1 MTISGQL
8 FIPAQYATYQAF
20 ENDDT
25 VSDNQLSFVEDR
37 RELYLG
43 KALYPGAIE
52 ILGSSDSFPE
62 QVAARIG
69 VLYCK
74 PSTMEIRRYTN
85 TSYDV
90 LVRPLDTTVNSGS
103 SNPVTG
109 GAVYSHVQ
117 DITSDLQTAVFNKMD
132 KVSGTAGTLP
142 QLDGTG
148 GLTGTSINAVDVVVD
163 SDIQKLIKSIT
174 ENNGTWT
181 ITYVDNTQSTFQTA
195 VTDYLN
201 QVDFDPETGVLTFHF
216 TTSEGEPNTVTVDL
230 SALVDVYTGLS
241 GYYIPDARVT
251 VTSATIGNEIFASGT
266 YMQNT
271 HGIYRALQDNVVA
284 SNYSNTGMWAQQ
296 SVASTTDAVWT
307 GTNQLYLNGGVY
319 YKVPVNDTGNA
330 SAILSDGALYQ
341 RPIDVNISGYT
352 VEAMPV
358 LDKNGHLTLSRA
370 GLAVRTGSTIA
381 SDTTIPQG
389 KAVINYVS
397 SAAIKKGTWT
407 QAGLAVKTN
416 ASGGL
421 DATSYQYGSGALA
434 ATPSS
439 NTLATE
445 AAVQSAIDGTA
456 QNLSTQITAINNNKV
471 DKVDGTANKLLLSNG
486 SGGFVVT
493 EKSIGGATIST
504 SPSVNTLATEAAVVA
519 KVNEITSGA
528 ITVWK

>member
-52 ILGSSDSFPE
+52 ILGASDSFPA
-62 QVAARIG
+62 QASARIG

-103 SNPVTG
+103 TNPVTG

-251 VTSATIGNEIFASGT
+251 VTSAAIGNEIFASGT
-266 YMQNT
+266 YMQNAQ
-271 HGIYRALQDNVVA
+271 GIYRALQDNVVA
-284 SNYSNTGMWAQQ
+284 SNYTNTGMWAKQT
-296 SVASTTDAVWT
+296 VASTTNATWQP
-307 GTNQLYLNGGVY
+307 GNQLFINGGVY
-319 YKVPVNDTGNA
+319 YKVPDVPGGATLA
-330 SAILSDGALYQ
+330 DGALYQ

-352 VEAMPV
+352 VEAIPV
-358 LDKNGHLTLSRA
+358 LATGGHLVASSNGLSVSA
-370 GLAVRTGSTIA
+370 ASTVSSNNELVTGAAVT
-381 SDTTIPQG
+381 
-389 KAVINYVS
+389 KYVS
-397 SAAIKKGTWT
+397 SAAIKKGSWT

-421 DATSYQYGSGALA
+421 DATSYKYGSG
-434 ATPSS
+434 TIGTSPSS

-445 AAVQSAIDGTA
+445 AAVKTAIDSTA
-456 QNLSTQITAINNNKV
+456 QNLSTQITALNNNKV

-493 EKSIGGATIST
+493 EKSLGGATIST
-504 SPSVNTLATEAAVVA
+504 SPSANTLATEAAVVA

>member
-1 MTISGQL
+1 MAISGQL
-8 FIPAQYATYQAF
+8 FVPAQYATYQAF

-25 VSDNQLSFVEDR
+25 VSDNQLSFIEDR

-85 TSYDV
+85 TGYDV

-103 SNPVTG
+103 TNPVTG

-181 ITYVDNTQSTFQTA
+181 VTYFDGTQSTFQTA
-195 VTDYLN
+195 VTDYL
-201 QVDFDPETGVLTFHF
+201 QRVDFNPETGVLTFHF
-216 TTSEGEPNTVTVDL
+216 NTSDGEENTVTVDL
-230 SALVDVYTGLS
+230 SALVDIYTGLS
-241 GYYIPDARVT
+241 GYYIPDAKVY
-251 VTSATIGNEIFASGT
+251 VKENPASMESFSSGE
-266 YMQNT
+266 YIKINSSV
-271 HGIYRALQDNVVA
+271 YKALQDNVYA
-284 SNYSNTGMWAQQ
+284 SSYANTGMWAAQN
-296 SVASTTDAVWT
+296 VASTTDAPWQ
-307 GTNQLYLNGGVY
+307 GGNQLFLNGGVY
-319 YKVPVNDTGNA
+319 YKVPDIPEGPTLA
-330 SAILSDGALYQ
+330 DGALYQ

-389 KAVINYVS
+389 KAVVNYVS

-421 DATSYQYGSGALA
+421 DATGYQYGSGALA

-445 AAVQSAIDGTA
+445 AAVQSAVNSAA

-471 DKVDGTANKLLLSNG
+471 DKVDGTANKLLFSNG

>member
-8 FIPAQYATYQAF
+8 FVPAYYATFQAF

-25 VSDNQLSFVEDR
+25 VSDNQLSFIDDR

-43 KALYPGAIE
+43 RALYSGGIE
-52 ILGSSDSFPE
+52 ILGDSDNFPE

-85 TSYDV
+85 TGYDV

-103 SNPVTG
+103 TNPVTG

-117 DITSDLQTAVFNKMD
+117 DITSDLQNAVFNKMD

-201 QVDFDPETGVLTFHF
+201 QIDFDPETGVLTFHF
-216 TTSEGEPNTVTVDL
+216 TTSEGEPNTVIVDL

-266 YMQNT
+266 YMKNAQ
-271 HGIYRALQDNVVA
+271 GVYRALQDNVVA
-284 SNYSNTGMWAQQ
+284 SNYSNTGMWAKQ
-296 SVASTTDAVWT
+296 SVASTTNASWQP
-307 GTNQLYLNGGVY
+307 GNQLFLNGGVY
-319 YKVPVNDTGNA
+319 YKVPDVPGGATLA
-330 SAILSDGALYQ
+330 DGALYQ

-352 VEAMPV
+352 VEAIPV
-358 LDKNGHLTLSRA
+358 LATGGHLVASSNGLSVSA
-370 GLAVRTGSTIA
+370 ASTVSSNNELVTGAAVT
-381 SDTTIPQG
+381 
-389 KAVINYVS
+389 KYVS
-397 SAAIKKGTWT
+397 SAAIKKGSWT
-407 QAGLAVKTN
+407 QVGLAVKTN
-416 ASGGL
+416 ASGGI
-421 DATSYQYGSGALA
+421 DATSYQYGSG
-434 ATPSS
+434 TMGTSPSS

-445 AAVQSAIDGTA
+445 AAVKTAIDSTA
-456 QNLSTQITAINNNKV
+456 QDLSAQITALNGSKVNKV
-471 DKVDGTANKLLLSNG
+471 TGAADKLLLSDG
-486 SGGFVVT
+486 AGGFVIT
-493 EKSIGGATIST
+493 DKTIGGATLST
-504 SPSVNTLATEAAVVA
+504 SPTANVVATEAAVVA

>member
-8 FIPAQYATYQAF
+8 FVPAQYATYQAF

-25 VSDNQLSFVEDR
+25 VSDNQLSFIEDR

-52 ILGSSDSFPE
+52 ILGASDSFPA
-62 QVAARIG
+62 QASARIG

-90 LVRPLDTTVNSGS
+90 LVRPVDTEVNSGS

-109 GAVYSHVQ
+109 GAVYDALSG
-117 DITSDLQTAVFNKMD
+117 KMD
-132 KVSGTAGTLP
+132 MVSGGSGKLS
-142 QLDGTG
+142 QLDGSG
-148 GLTGTSINAVDVVVD
+148 GLIATSIDAAEVVID
-163 SDIQKLIKSIT
+163 EDIQKLVKSVA

-181 ITYVDNTQSTFQTA
+181 VTYFDGTQSTFQTA
-195 VTDYLN
+195 VTDYLQLVEFN
-201 QVDFDPETGVLTFHF
+201 HETGILTFHF
-216 TTSEGEPNTVTVDL
+216 KTSDGDENIVTVDL
-230 SALVDVYTGLS
+230 SSLVDVYTGLA

-251 VTSATIGNEIFASGT
+251 VTSASTGHEMFASGA
-266 YMQNT
+266 YMQNAQ
-271 HGIYRALQDNVVA
+271 GIYRALQNNAVA
-284 SNYSNTGMWAQQ
+284 SNYANTGIWAKQT
-296 SVASTTDAVWT
+296 VASTTNATWQA
-307 GTNQLYLNGGVY
+307 GNQLFINGGVY
-319 YKVPVNDTGNA
+319 YKVPDTPGGPTLA
-330 SAILSDGALYQ
+330 DGALYQ
-341 RPIDVNISGYT
+341 RPVDVNISGYT
-352 VEAMPV
+352 IEVMPV
-358 LDKNGHLTLSRA
+358 LDQNGHLTLSRA

-389 KAVINYVS
+389 KAVVNYVS
-397 SAAIKKGTWT
+397 SAAIPKGNWT
-407 QAGLAVKTN
+407 QAGFAVKTN
-416 ASGGL
+416 ASGGI
-421 DATSYQYGSGALA
+421 DSTTYQYGSATLA
-434 ATPSS
+434 ASPSS

-445 AAVQSAIDGTA
+445 AAVKTAIDSTA
-456 QNLSTQITAINNNKV
+456 QNLSTQITALNNNKV

-493 EKSIGGATIST
+493 DKAVGGATIST

>member
-8 FIPAQYATYQAF
+8 FVPAYYATFQAF

-25 VSDNQLSFVEDR
+25 VSDNQLSFIDDR

-43 KALYPGAIE
+43 RALYSGGIE
-52 ILGSSDSFPE
+52 ILEDSDSFPA
-62 QVAARIG
+62 QSSARIG

-103 SNPVTG
+103 TNPVTG

-117 DITSDLQTAVFNKMD
+117 SATSDLQTAVFNKMD
-132 KVSGTAGTLP
+132 KVSGTAGTIP

-148 GLTGTSINAVDVVVD
+148 GLADTNINATEIVVD
-163 SDIQKLIKSIT
+163 GDIQKLIKSVA

-181 ITYVDNTQSTFQTA
+181 VTYFDGTQSTFQTA

-201 QVDFDPETGVLTFHF
+201 QVDFDPESGVLTFHF

-251 VTSATIGNEIFASGT
+251 VTSAAIGNEIFASGT
-266 YMQNT
+266 YMKNAQ
-271 HGIYRALQDNVVA
+271 GIYRALQDSVVA
-284 SNYSNTGMWAQQ
+284 SNYANTGMWAKQT
-296 SVASTTDAVWT
+296 VASTTNAPWQA
-307 GTNQLYLNGGVY
+307 GNQLYLNGGVY
-319 YKVPVNDTGNA
+319 YKVPDTPGGPTLA
-330 SAILSDGALYQ
+330 DGALYQ

-352 VEAMPV
+352 VEAVPV
-358 LDKNGHLTLSRA
+358 LDQNGHLVISSA
-370 GLAVRTGSTIA
+370 GLAVKTGSTIT

-389 KAVINYVS
+389 KAVVNYVS

-421 DATSYQYGSGALA
+421 DATSYKYGSATLA
-434 ATPSS
+434 ASPSS

-445 AAVQSAIDGTA
+445 AAVKTAIDSTA
-456 QNLSTQITAINNNKV
+456 QNLSTQITALNGNKV
-471 DKVDGTANKLLLSNG
+471 DKVTGAADKLLLSDG
-486 SGGFVVT
+486 AGGFVIT
-493 EKSIGGATIST
+493 DKTIGGATLST
-504 SPSVNTLATEAAVVA
+504 SPTANVLATEAAVRKEVA
-519 KVNEITSGA
+519 DMASGT

>member
-1 MTISGQL
+1 MSISGQL
-8 FIPAQYATYQAF
+8 FVPAYYATFQSF

-25 VSDNQLSFVEDR
+25 VSDNQLSFIEDR

-43 KALYPGAIE
+43 RALYSGGIE
-52 ILGSSDSFPE
+52 ILGASDSFPE

-90 LVRPLDTTVNSGS
+90 LVRPVDTTVNSGS

-117 DITSDLQTAVFNKMD
+117 SATSDLQTAVFNKMD

-181 ITYVDNTQSTFQTA
+181 VTYVDNTQSTFRTA

-201 QVDFDPETGVLTFHF
+201 QVGFAPETGVLTFHF
-216 TTSEGEPNTVTVDL
+216 TTSEGEHNIVKVDM

-251 VTSATIGNEIFASGT
+251 VTSATRGNELFASGT
-266 YMQNT
+266 YVQ
-271 HGIYRALQDNVVA
+271 IAKDVYRALQDNAVA
-284 SNYSNTGMWAQQ
+284 SNYSNARMWVKQ
-296 SVASTTDAVWT
+296 SVASTTNATWHP
-307 GTNQLYLNGGVY
+307 GSNQLFLNEGVY
-319 YKVPVNDTGNA
+319 YKVPDVQGGATLA
-330 SAILSDGALYQ
+330 DGALYR

-352 VEAMPV
+352 VEAIPV
-358 LDKNGHLTLSRA
+358 LATGGHLVAGSNGLSVSA
-370 GLAVRTGSTIA
+370 ASTVSSNSELVTGAAVT
-381 SDTTIPQG
+381 
-389 KAVINYVS
+389 KYVS
-397 SAAIKKGTWT
+397 SAAIKKGSWT
-407 QAGLAVKTN
+407 QAGFAVKTN
-416 ASGGL
+416 ASGGI
-421 DATSYQYGSGALA
+421 DSTTYKYGSGTMGTSPA
-434 ATPSS
+434 S

-445 AAVQSAIDGTA
+445 AAVKTAIDSTA
-456 QNLSTQITAINNNKV
+456 QDLSSHITALNGNKV
-471 DKVDGTANKLLLSNG
+471 NKVTGAANKLLLSDG

-493 EKSIGGATIST
+493 EKSIGGATLPT
-504 SPSVNTLATEAAVVA
+504 SPSANTLATEAAVVA

>member
-8 FIPAQYATYQAF
+8 FVPAQYATYQAF

-25 VSDNQLSFVEDR
+25 VSDNQLSFIEDR

-52 ILGSSDSFPE
+52 ILGASDSFPE

-117 DITSDLQTAVFNKMD
+117 SATSDLQTAVFNKMD
-132 KVSGTAGTLP
+132 KVAGSAGTLP

-181 ITYVDNTQSTFQTA
+181 VTYVDNTQSTFQTA

-266 YMQNT
+266 YMQNV
-271 HGIYRALQDNVVA
+271 HGVYRALQANAVA
-284 SNYSNTGMWAQQ
+284 SSYANTGMWAKQTI
-296 SVASTTDAVWT
+296 ASTTDAIWT
-307 GTNQLYLNGGVY
+307 GSNQLYLNGGVY
-319 YKVPVNDTGNA
+319 YRVPANNSGNA
-330 SAILSDGALYQ
+330 GATLADGALYQ

-352 VEAMPV
+352 VEAVPV
-358 LDKNGHLTLSRA
+358 LATGGHLVAGSNGLSVSA
-370 GLAVRTGSTIA
+370 ASTVASNSELVTGAAV
-381 SDTTIPQG
+381 
-389 KAVINYVS
+389 VNYVS

-421 DATSYQYGSGALA
+421 DATSYKYGSGALA
-434 ATPSS
+434 ASPSS

-456 QNLSTQITAINNNKV
+456 QNLSTQITALNNNKV
-471 DKVDGTANKLLLSNG
+471 TKVDGAANKLLLSNG
-486 SGGFVVT
+486 SGGFIVT
-493 EKSIGGATIST
+493 DKAVGGATIST
-504 SPSVNTLATEAAVVA
+504 SPSANTLATEAAVVA

>member
-8 FIPAQYATYQAF
+8 FVPAYYATFQAF

-25 VSDNQLSFVEDR
+25 VSDNQLSFIDDR

-43 KALYPGAIE
+43 RALYSGGIE
-52 ILGSSDSFPE
+52 ILEDSDSFPE

-90 LVRPLDTTVNSGS
+90 LVRPMDTEVKSGS
-103 SNPVTG
+103 TNPVTG
-109 GAVYSHVQ
+109 GAVYDALSG
-117 DITSDLQTAVFNKMD
+117 KMD
-132 KVSGTAGTLP
+132 AVSGGSGKLP
-142 QLDGTG
+142 QLDGNG
-148 GLTGTSINAVDVVVD
+148 GLSASNINAAEVVVD
-163 SDIQKLIKSIT
+163 DDIQKLVKSVT

-181 ITYVDNTQSTFQTA
+181 ITYFDGTQSTFQTA

-201 QVDFDPETGVLTFHF
+201 QVDFDPESGVLTFHF

-251 VTSATIGNEIFASGT
+251 VTSAAIGNEIFASGT
-266 YMQNT
+266 YMQNAQ
-271 HGIYRALQDNVVA
+271 GIYRALQNNAVA
-284 SNYSNTGMWAQQ
+284 SNYANTGIWAKQT
-296 SVASTTDAVWT
+296 VASTTNATWQA
-307 GTNQLYLNGGVY
+307 GNQLFINGGVY
-319 YKVPVNDTGNA
+319 YKVPDTPGGPTLA
-330 SAILSDGALYQ
+330 DGALYQ
-341 RPIDVNISGYT
+341 RPVDVNISGYT
-352 VEAMPV
+352 IEVMPV
-358 LDKNGHLTLSRA
+358 LDQNGHLELARA
-370 GLAVRTGSTIA
+370 GLAVKTSSVIT

-389 KAVINYVS
+389 KAVVNYVS

-421 DATSYQYGSGALA
+421 DATSYKYGSGALA

-445 AAVQSAIDGTA
+445 AAVKSAIDSTA
-456 QNLSTQITAINNNKV
+456 QNLSTQITALNNNKV

-504 SPSVNTLATEAAVVA
+504 SPSANTLATEAAVVA

>member
-1 MTISGQL
+1 MSISGQL
-8 FIPAQYATYQAF
+8 FVPAYYATFQAF

-25 VSDNQLSFVEDR
+25 VSDNQLSFIDDR

-43 KALYPGAIE
+43 RALYSGGIE
-52 ILGSSDSFPE
+52 ILGSSDNFPA
-62 QVAARIG
+62 QASARIG

-117 DITSDLQTAVFNKMD
+117 SATSDLQTAVFNKMD

-195 VTDYLN
+195 VTDYL
-201 QVDFDPETGVLTFHF
+201 QRVDFNPETGVLTFHF
-216 TTSEGEPNTVTVDL
+216 ITSDGEKNTVTVDL

-251 VTSATIGNEIFASGT
+251 VTSAATGSEIFASGT
-266 YMQNT
+266 YMQT
-271 HGIYRALQDNVVA
+271 ARGIYRALQNNAVA
-284 SNYSNTGMWAQQ
+284 SNYSNTGMWAAQN
-296 SVASTTDAVWT
+296 VASTTNAKWQA
-307 GTNQLYLNGGVY
+307 GNQLFLNEGVY
-319 YKVPVNDTGNA
+319 YKVPDVPGGATLA
-330 SAILSDGALYQ
+330 DGALYQ

-389 KAVINYVS
+389 KAVVNYVS
-397 SAAIKKGTWT
+397 SASIQKGTWT

-416 ASGGL
+416 ASGGI
-421 DATSYQYGSGALA
+421 DVTSYQYGSATLA
-434 ATPSS
+434 ASPSS

-445 AAVQSAIDGTA
+445 AAVKSAIDSTA
-456 QNLSTQITAINNNKV
+456 QNLSTQITALNGSKV
-471 DKVDGTANKLLLSNG
+471 DKVTGAADKLLLSDG
-486 SGGFVVT
+486 AGGFVVT
-493 EKSIGGATIST
+493 DKSVGGATIST

>member
-8 FIPAQYATYQAF
+8 FVPAQYATYQAF

-25 VSDNQLSFVEDR
+25 VSDNQLSFIEDR

-103 SNPVTG
+103 SNPITG

-117 DITSDLQTAVFNKMD
+117 DITSDLQNAVFNKMD
-132 KVSGTAGTLP
+132 KVTGTAGTLP

-148 GLTGTSINAVDVVVD
+148 GLIATSIDAAEVVVD

-181 ITYVDNTQSTFQTA
+181 VTYFDGTQSTFQTA

-201 QVDFDPETGVLTFHF
+201 QVDFNPETGILTFHF

-266 YMQNT
+266 YMQNAQ
-271 HGIYRALQDNVVA
+271 GIYRALQDNAVA
-284 SNYSNTGMWAQQ
+284 SNYSNTGMWAKQ
-296 SVASTTDAVWT
+296 SVASTTNASWQP
-307 GTNQLYLNGGVY
+307 GNQLFLNEGVY
-319 YKVPVNDTGNA
+319 YKVPDVPGGATLA
-330 SAILSDGALYQ
+330 DGALSR

-352 VEAMPV
+352 VEAIPV
-358 LDKNGHLTLSRA
+358 LATGGHLVASSNGLSVSA
-370 GLAVRTGSTIA
+370 ASTVSSNNELVTGAAVT
-381 SDTTIPQG
+381 
-389 KAVINYVS
+389 KYVS
-397 SAAIKKGTWT
+397 SAAIKKGSWT

-416 ASGGL
+416 ASGGI
-421 DATSYQYGSGALA
+421 DATSYQYGSG
-434 ATPSS
+434 TMGTSPSS

-445 AAVQSAIDGTA
+445 AAVKTAIDSTA
-456 QNLSTQITAINNNKV
+456 QDLSAQITALNGSKVNKV
-471 DKVDGTANKLLLSNG
+471 TGAADKLLLSDG
-486 SGGFVVT
+486 AGGFVIT
-493 EKSIGGATIST
+493 DKTIGGATLST
-504 SPSVNTLATEAAVVA
+504 SPTANVVATEAAVRKEVA
-519 KVNEITSGA
+519 DMASGT

>member
-8 FIPAQYATYQAF
+8 FVPAYYATFQAF

-25 VSDNQLSFVEDR
+25 VSDNQLSFIDDR

-43 KALYPGAIE
+43 RALYPGAIE
-52 ILGSSDSFPE
+52 ILGASDSFPA
-62 QVAARIG
+62 QASARIG

-103 SNPVTG
+103 TNPVTG

-117 DITSDLQTAVFNKMD
+117 SATSDLQTAVLNKMD
-132 KVSGTAGTLP
+132 KIGGSAGLLP

-148 GLTGTSINAVDVVVD
+148 GLTATTINATEVVVD
-163 SDIQKLIKSIT
+163 GDIQKLVKSVS

-181 ITYVDNTQSTFQTA
+181 ITYFDGTQSTFQTA

-201 QVDFDPETGVLTFHF
+201 QVDFNPETGILTFHF

-251 VTSATIGNEIFASGT
+251 VTSAIIGNELFDSGT
-266 YMQNT
+266 YMQNAQ
-271 HGIYRALQDNVVA
+271 GIYKALQDSVVA
-284 SNYSNTGMWAQQ
+284 SNYSNTGMWAKQT
-296 SVASTTDAVWT
+296 VASTTNAPWQA
-307 GTNQLYLNGGVY
+307 GNQLYLNGGVY
-319 YKVPVNDTGNA
+319 YKVPDVPGGQTLA
-330 SAILSDGALYQ
+330 DGALYQ

-352 VEAMPV
+352 VEATPV
-358 LDKNGHLTLSRA
+358 LDKNGHLELARA
-370 GLAVRTGSTIA
+370 GLAVKTSSVIT

-389 KAVINYVS
+389 KAVVNYVS

-407 QAGLAVKTN
+407 QAGLVVKTN

-421 DATSYQYGSGALA
+421 DATSYKYGSGALA

-445 AAVQSAIDGTA
+445 AAVKSAIDSTA
-456 QNLSTQITAINNNKV
+456 QNLSTQITALNNNKV

-493 EKSIGGATIST
+493 EKSLGGATIST

>member
-1 MTISGQL
+1 MSISGQL
-8 FIPAQYATYQAF
+8 FVPAYYATFQAF

-25 VSDNQLSFVEDR
+25 VSDNQLSFIEDR

-43 KALYPGAIE
+43 RALYSGGIE
-52 ILGSSDSFPE
+52 ILGASENFPE

-90 LVRPLDTTVNSGS
+90 LVRPVDTTVNSGS

-117 DITSDLQTAVFNKMD
+117 SATSDLQTAVFNKMD
-132 KVSGTAGTLP
+132 KVAGTAGTLP

-163 SDIQKLIKSIT
+163 SDIQKLIKSVT

-195 VTDYLN
+195 VTDYL
-201 QVDFDPETGVLTFHF
+201 QRVDFNPETGVLTFHF
-216 TTSEGEPNTVTVDL
+216 ITSDGEENTVTVDL

-251 VTSATIGNEIFASGT
+251 VTSASTGSEMFASGA
-266 YMQNT
+266 YMQKAQ
-271 HGIYRALQDNVVA
+271 GIYRALQNNAVA
-284 SNYSNTGMWAQQ
+284 SNYANTGIWAKQT
-296 SVASTTDAVWT
+296 VASTTNATWQA
-307 GTNQLYLNGGVY
+307 GNQLFLNGGVY
-319 YKVPVNDTGNA
+319 YKVPDTPGGPTLA
-330 SAILSDGALYQ
+330 DGALYQ

-352 VEAMPV
+352 VEATPV

-389 KAVINYVS
+389 KAVVNYVS
-397 SAAIKKGTWT
+397 SAAIPKGNWT
-407 QAGLAVKTN
+407 QAGFAVKTN
-416 ASGGL
+416 ASGGI
-421 DATSYQYGSGALA
+421 DSTTYKYGSATLA
-434 ATPSS
+434 ASPSS

-445 AAVQSAIDGTA
+445 AAVKTAINSTA
-456 QNLSTQITAINNNKV
+456 QDLSSQITALNGNKV
-471 DKVDGTANKLLLSNG
+471 DKVTGAADKLLLSDG
-486 SGGFVVT
+486 AGGFVIT
-493 EKSIGGATIST
+493 DKTIGGATLST
-504 SPSVNTLATEAAVVA
+504 SPTANVLATEAAVRKEVA
-519 KVNEITSGA
+519 DMASGT

>member
-8 FIPAQYATYQAF
+8 FVPAYYATFQAF

-25 VSDNQLSFVEDR
+25 VSDNQLSFIDDR

-43 KALYPGAIE
+43 RALYSGGIE
-52 ILGSSDSFPE
+52 ILGSSDSFPA
-62 QVAARIG
+62 QASARIG

-163 SDIQKLIKSIT
+163 SDIQKLIKSVT

-181 ITYVDNTQSTFQTA
+181 VTYVDNTQSTFQTA

-251 VTSATIGNEIFASGT
+251 VTSAAIGNEMFASGA
-266 YMQNT
+266 YMQNAQ
-271 HGIYRALQDNVVA
+271 GIYRALQNNAVA
-284 SNYSNTGMWAQQ
+284 SNYANTGIWAKQT
-296 SVASTTDAVWT
+296 VASTTDASWQA
-307 GTNQLYLNGGVY
+307 GNQLYLNGGVY
-319 YKVPVNDTGNA
+319 YKVPDTPEGRTLA
-330 SAILSDGALYQ
+330 DGALYQ

-352 VEAMPV
+352 VEAVPV
-358 LDKNGHLTLSRA
+358 LDKNGHLVISRA
-370 GLAVRTGSTIA
+370 GIAVRTGSTIA

-389 KAVINYVS
+389 KAVVNYVAL
-397 SAAIKKGTWT
+397 AAIKKGTWT

-416 ASGGL
+416 ASGGI
-421 DATSYQYGSGALA
+421 DATSYQYGSG
-434 ATPSS
+434 TMGTSPSS

-445 AAVQSAIDGTA
+445 AAVKTAIDSTA
-456 QNLSTQITAINNNKV
+456 QDLSAQITALNGSKVNKV
-471 DKVDGTANKLLLSNG
+471 TGAANKVLLSDG

-493 EKSIGGATIST
+493 DKSIGGATLST
-504 SPSVNTLATEAAVVA
+504 SPTANVVATEAAVVA

>member
-90 LVRPLDTTVNSGS
+90 LVRPVDTTVNSGS

-117 DITSDLQTAVFNKMD
+117 SATSDLQTAVFNKMD

-201 QVDFDPETGVLTFHF
+201 QVDFDPESGVLTFHF
-216 TTSEGEPNTVTVDL
+216 TTSEGEPNTVQVDL

-251 VTSATIGNEIFASGT
+251 VTSAAIGNEIFASGT
-266 YMQNT
+266 YMQNAQ
-271 HGIYRALQDNVVA
+271 GIYRALQNNAVA
-284 SNYSNTGMWAQQ
+284 SNYANTGIWAKQT
-296 SVASTTDAVWT
+296 VASTTNASWQP
-307 GTNQLYLNGGVY
+307 GNQLFLNEGVY
-319 YKVPVNDTGNA
+319 YKVPDVPGGATLA
-330 SAILSDGALYQ
+330 DGALYQ
-341 RPIDVNISGYT
+341 RPINVNISGYT
-352 VEAMPV
+352 VEAVPV
-358 LDKNGHLTLSRA
+358 LATGGHLVAGSNGLSVSA
-370 GLAVRTGSTIA
+370 ASTVSSNNELVTGAAVT
-381 SDTTIPQG
+381 
-389 KAVINYVS
+389 KYVS
-397 SAAIKKGTWT
+397 SAAIKKGSWT
-407 QAGLAVKTN
+407 QAGFAVKTN
-416 ASGGL
+416 ASGGI
-421 DATSYQYGSGALA
+421 DATSYQYGSG
-434 ATPSS
+434 TMGTSPSS

-445 AAVQSAIDGTA
+445 AAVKTAIDSTA
-456 QNLSTQITAINNNKV
+456 QDLSAQITALNGSKVNKV
-471 DKVDGTANKLLLSNG
+471 TGAADKLLLSDG
-486 SGGFVVT
+486 AGGFVIT
-493 EKSIGGATIST
+493 DKTIGGATLST
-504 SPSVNTLATEAAVVA
+504 SPTANVLATEAAVRKEVA
-519 KVNEITSGA
+519 DMASGT

>member
-1 MTISGQL
+1 MSISGQL
-8 FIPAQYATYQAF
+8 FVPAYYATFQAF

-25 VSDNQLSFVEDR
+25 VSDNQLSFIDDR

-43 KALYPGAIE
+43 RALYSGGIE
-52 ILGSSDSFPE
+52 ILGASDNFPK

-103 SNPVTG
+103 TNPVTG

-132 KVSGTAGTLP
+132 KVSGTAGTIP

-174 ENNGTWT
+174 ENKGTWT
-181 ITYVDNTQSTFQTA
+181 VTYVDNTQSTFQTA

-201 QVDFDPETGVLTFHF
+201 QVDFIPETGSLVFHF
-216 TTSEGEPNTVTVDL
+216 TTSEGEHNHITVDL
-230 SALVDVYTGLS
+230 SELVDVYTGLS

-251 VTSATIGNEIFASGT
+251 VTSATLGTELFASGT
-266 YMQNT
+266 YMQLPR
-271 HGIYRALQDNVVA
+271 GIYRALQDNAVA
-284 SNYSNTGMWAQQ
+284 SNYSNTKMWAAQQ
-296 SVASTTDAVWT
+296 VASTIDAPWQR
-307 GTNQLYLNGGVY
+307 GNQLFLNGGVY
-319 YKVPVNDTGNA
+319 YKVPDNPGGGRTLA
-330 SAILSDGALYQ
+330 DGALYQ

-352 VEAMPV
+352 VEAIPV
-358 LDKNGHLTLSRA
+358 LATGGHLVAGSNGLSVSA
-370 GLAVRTGSTIA
+370 ASTVSSNNELVTGAAVT
-381 SDTTIPQG
+381 
-389 KAVINYVS
+389 KYVS
-397 SAAIKKGTWT
+397 SAAIKKGNWT
-407 QAGLAVKTN
+407 QAGFAVKTN
-416 ASGGL
+416 ASGGI
-421 DATSYQYGSGALA
+421 DSTTYKYGSG
-434 ATPSS
+434 TMGTKPSS

-445 AAVQSAIDGTA
+445 AAVKTAIDSTA
-456 QNLSTQITAINNNKV
+456 QDLSAQITALNGSKVNKV
-471 DKVDGTANKLLLSNG
+471 TGAANKLLLSDG
-486 SGGFVVT
+486 AGGFVVT
-493 EKSIGGATIST
+493 DKSIGGATLAA
-504 SPSVNTLATEAAVVA
+504 SPSANTVATEAAVRKEVA
-519 KVNEITSGA
+519 DMAAGT

>member
-1 MTISGQL
+1 MSISGQL
-8 FIPAQYATYQAF
+8 FVPAYYATFQSF

-25 VSDNQLSFVEDR
+25 VSDNQLSFIDDR

-43 KALYPGAIE
+43 RALYSGGIE
-52 ILGSSDSFPE
+52 ILEDSDSFPA
-62 QVAARIG
+62 QASARIG

-117 DITSDLQTAVFNKMD
+117 DITSGLQTAVLNKMD
-132 KVSGTAGTLP
+132 KIGGSAGLLP

-148 GLTGTSINAVDVVVD
+148 GLTATTINATEVVVD
-163 SDIQKLIKSIT
+163 GDIQKLIKSIT

-181 ITYVDNTQSTFQTA
+181 VTYVDNTQSTFQTA

-201 QVDFDPETGVLTFHF
+201 QVDFNPENGVLTFHF
-216 TTSEGEPNTVTVDL
+216 TTSEGEPNDVTVDL

-251 VTSATIGNEIFASGT
+251 VTSAIIGNELFDSGT
-266 YMQNT
+266 YMQNAQ
-271 HGIYRALQDNVVA
+271 GIYKALQDSVVA
-284 SNYSNTGMWAQQ
+284 SNYSNTGMWAKQN
-296 SVASTTDAVWT
+296 VASTTNAPWQA
-307 GTNQLYLNGGVY
+307 GNQLFLNEGVY
-319 YKVPVNDTGNA
+319 YKVPDVPGGQTLA
-330 SAILSDGALYQ
+330 DGALYQ

-352 VEAMPV
+352 VEAVPV
-358 LDKNGHLTLSRA
+358 LATGGHLVAGSNGLSVSA
-370 GLAVRTGSTIA
+370 ASTVASNSELVTGS
-381 SDTTIPQG
+381 
-389 KAVINYVS
+389 AVVKYVS

-416 ASGGL
+416 ASGGI
-421 DATSYQYGSGALA
+421 DATSYKYGSATLA
-434 ATPSS
+434 ASPSS

-445 AAVQSAIDGTA
+445 AAVKTAIDSTA
-456 QNLSTQITAINNNKV
+456 QDLSAQITALNGNKV
-471 DKVDGTANKLLLSNG
+471 DKVTGAADKLLLSDG
-486 SGGFVVT
+486 AGGFVIT
-493 EKSIGGATIST
+493 DKTIGGATLST
-504 SPSVNTLATEAAVVA
+504 SPTANVLATEAAVVA

>member
-1 MTISGQL
+1 MSISGQL
-8 FIPAQYATYQAF
+8 FVPAYYATFQAF

-25 VSDNQLSFVEDR
+25 VSDNQLSFIDDR

-43 KALYPGAIE
+43 RALYSGGIE
-52 ILGSSDSFPE
+52 ILGSSDSFPA
-62 QVAARIG
+62 QASARIG

-85 TSYDV
+85 TSYAV
-90 LVRPLDTTVNSGS
+90 LVRPVDTEVKSGS

-195 VTDYLN
+195 ITDYLN
-201 QVDFDPETGVLTFHF
+201 QVDFIPETGVLIFHF
-216 TTSEGEPNTVTVDL
+216 TTSEGEHNTVTVDL

-251 VTSATIGNEIFASGT
+251 VTSASIGTEIFTSGT
-266 YMQNT
+266 YMQNI
-271 HGIYRALQDNVVA
+271 HGIYRALQDYVVA
-284 SNYSNTGMWAQQ
+284 SNYTNTGMWAKQ
-296 SVASTTDAVWT
+296 SVASTTDALW
-307 GTNQLYLNGGVY
+307 GGINQLYLNGGVY
-319 YKVPVNDTGNA
+319 YKVPVNPPGNT
-330 SAILSDGALYQ
+330 SAFLSDGALYQ

-352 VEAMPV
+352 VEAFPV
-358 LDKNGHLTLSRA
+358 LATGGHLVASSNGLSVSA
-370 GLAVRTGSTIA
+370 ASTVSSNNELVTGAAVT
-381 SDTTIPQG
+381 
-389 KAVINYVS
+389 KYVS
-397 SAAIKKGTWT
+397 SAAIKKGSWT

-416 ASGGL
+416 TSGGI
-421 DATSYQYGSGALA
+421 DATSYQYGSG
-434 ATPSS
+434 TMGTSPSS

-445 AAVQSAIDGTA
+445 AAVKTAIDSTA
-456 QNLSTQITAINNNKV
+456 QDLSAQITALNGSKVNKV
-471 DKVDGTANKLLLSNG
+471 TGAADKVLLSNG

-493 EKSIGGATIST
+493 DKAVGGATIST
-504 SPSVNTLATEAAVVA
+504 NPSANTLATEAAVVA
-519 KVNEITSGA
+519 KVNENTSGA

>member
-52 ILGSSDSFPE
+52 ILGASDNFPE

-103 SNPVTG
+103 TNPVTG

-117 DITSDLQTAVFNKMD
+117 DVTSGLQTAVLNKMD
-132 KVSGTAGTLP
+132 KIGGSAGLLP

-148 GLTGTSINAVDVVVD
+148 GLTATTINADDVVVD
-163 SDIQKLIKSIT
+163 GDIQKLVKSVS

-181 ITYVDNTQSTFQTA
+181 ITYFDGTQSTFQTA

-201 QVDFDPETGVLTFHF
+201 QVDFNPETGVLTFHF

-251 VTSATIGNEIFASGT
+251 VTSATIGNEVFASGA
-266 YMQNT
+266 YMQNV
-271 HGIYRALQDNVVA
+271 HGVYRALQANAVA
-284 SNYSNTGMWAQQ
+284 SNYANTGIWAKQT
-296 SVASTTDAVWT
+296 VASTTNAPWQA
-307 GTNQLYLNGGVY
+307 GNQLYLNGGVY
-319 YKVPVNDTGNA
+319 YKVPDVPGGQTLA
-330 SAILSDGALYQ
+330 DGALYQ

-352 VEAMPV
+352 VEAIPV
-358 LDKNGHLTLSRA
+358 LATGGHLVASSNGLSVSA
-370 GLAVRTGSTIA
+370 ASTVSSNNELVTGAAVT
-381 SDTTIPQG
+381 
-389 KAVINYVS
+389 KYVA

-416 ASGGL
+416 ASGGI
-421 DATSYQYGSGALA
+421 DATSYQYGSGSMA
-434 ATPSS
+434 ASPSS

-445 AAVQSAIDGTA
+445 AAVKTAIDSTA
-456 QNLSTQITAINNNKV
+456 QDLSAQITALNGSKVNKV
-471 DKVDGTANKLLLSNG
+471 TGAADKLLLSDG
-486 SGGFVVT
+486 DGGFVIT
-493 EKSIGGATIST
+493 DKTIGGATLST
-504 SPSVNTLATEAAVVA
+504 SPTANVLATEAAVVA

>member
-8 FIPAQYATYQAF
+8 FVPAQYATYQAF

-25 VSDNQLSFVEDR
+25 VSDNQLSFIDDR

-52 ILGSSDSFPE
+52 ILGSSDSFPA
-62 QVAARIG
+62 QSSARIG

-90 LVRPLDTTVNSGS
+90 LVRPVDTEVNSGS

-117 DITSDLQTAVFNKMD
+117 SATSDLQTAVFNKMD

-148 GLTGTSINAVDVVVD
+148 GLTGTSINAADVVVD

-181 ITYVDNTQSTFQTA
+181 VTYVDNTQSTFQTA

-201 QVDFDPETGVLTFHF
+201 QVDFNPENGVLTFHF

-241 GYYIPDARVT
+241 GYYIPDARVA
-251 VTSATIGNEIFASGT
+251 VRSATVGNEQFSSGE
-266 YMQNT
+266 YMSNT
-271 HGIYRALQDNVVA
+271 QGVYRALQDNVVA
-284 SNYSNTGMWAQQ
+284 SNYTNTGMWAKQ
-296 SVASTTDAVWT
+296 SVASTTDASWQA
-307 GTNQLYLNGGVY
+307 GNQLYLNGGVY
-319 YKVPVNDTGNA
+319 YKVPEVPGGATLA
-330 SAILSDGALYQ
+330 DGALYQ

-352 VEAMPV
+352 VEAIPV
-358 LDKNGHLTLSRA
+358 LATGGHLVASSNGLSVSA
-370 GLAVRTGSTIA
+370 ASTVSSNNELVTGAAVT
-381 SDTTIPQG
+381 
-389 KAVINYVS
+389 KYVS
-397 SAAIKKGTWT
+397 SAAIKKGSWT

-445 AAVQSAIDGTA
+445 AAVKSAIDSTA
-456 QNLSTQITAINNNKV
+456 QNLSTQITALNNNKV

-493 EKSIGGATIST
+493 EKSLGGATIST

>member
-1 MTISGQL
+1 MSISGQL
-8 FIPAQYATYQAF
+8 FVPAYYATFQAF

-25 VSDNQLSFVEDR
+25 VSDNQLSFIDDR

-43 KALYPGAIE
+43 RALYSGGIE
-52 ILGSSDSFPE
+52 ILGDSDNFPE

-148 GLTGTSINAVDVVVD
+148 GLTGTSIDAADVVVD

-195 VTDYLN
+195 VTDYLQRVN
-201 QVDFDPETGVLTFHF
+201 FNPETGVLTFHF
-216 TTSEGEPNTVTVDL
+216 ITSDGEENTVQVDL

-251 VTSATIGNEIFASGT
+251 VTSAAIGNEIFASGT
-266 YMQNT
+266 YMQT
-271 HGIYRALQDNVVA
+271 ARGIYRALQNNVVA
-284 SNYSNTGMWAQQ
+284 SNYANTGMWAAQN
-296 SVASTTDAVWT
+296 VASTTDAPWQ
-307 GTNQLYLNGGVY
+307 GGNQLFLNGGVY
-319 YKVPVNDTGNA
+319 YKVPDVPGGPTLA
-330 SAILSDGALYQ
+330 DGALYR

-352 VEAMPV
+352 VEAIPV
-358 LDKNGHLTLSRA
+358 LATGGHLVAGSDGLSVSA
-370 GLAVRTGSTIA
+370 ASTVSSNNELVTGAAVT
-381 SDTTIPQG
+381 
-389 KAVINYVS
+389 KYVS
-397 SAAIKKGTWT
+397 SAAIKKGSWT
-407 QAGLAVKTN
+407 QAGFAVKTN
-416 ASGGL
+416 ASGGI
-421 DATSYQYGSGALA
+421 DSTTYKYGSG
-434 ATPSS
+434 TMGTSPSS

-445 AAVQSAIDGTA
+445 AAVKTAIDSTA
-456 QNLSTQITAINNNKV
+456 QDLSAQITALNGSKVNKV
-471 DKVDGTANKLLLSNG
+471 TGAADKLLLSDG
-486 SGGFVVT
+486 AGGFVVT
-493 EKSIGGATIST
+493 DKSIGGATLAA
-504 SPSVNTLATEAAVVA
+504 SPSANTLATEAAVRKEVA
-519 KVNEITSGA
+519 DMASGT

>member
-8 FIPAQYATYQAF
+8 FVPAQYATYQAF

-25 VSDNQLSFVEDR
+25 VSDNQLSFIEDR

-52 ILGSSDSFPE
+52 ILGSSDNFPA
-62 QVAARIG
+62 QASARIG

-90 LVRPLDTTVNSGS
+90 LVRPVDTEVNSGS

-109 GAVYSHVQ
+109 GAVYSAL
-117 DITSDLQTAVFNKMD
+117 SGKMD
-132 KVSGTAGTLP
+132 MVSGNSGKLP

-148 GLTGTSINAVDVVVD
+148 GLIATSIDAAEVVVD
-163 SDIQKLIKSIT
+163 SDIQKLIKSVT

-181 ITYVDNTQSTFQTA
+181 VTYFDGTQSTFQTA
-195 VTDYLN
+195 VTDYLQLVEFN
-201 QVDFDPETGVLTFHF
+201 HETGILTFHF
-216 TTSEGEPNTVTVDL
+216 KTSDGDENIVTVDL
-230 SALVDVYTGLS
+230 SSLVDVYTGLS
-241 GYYIPDARVT
+241 GYYIPDARVM
-251 VTSATIGNEIFASGT
+251 VTSASTGHEMFASGA
-266 YMQNT
+266 YMQNAQ
-271 HGIYRALQDNVVA
+271 GIYRALQNNAVA
-284 SNYSNTGMWAQQ
+284 SNYANTGMWAKQT
-296 SVASTTDAVWT
+296 VASTTNATWQA
-307 GTNQLYLNGGVY
+307 GNQLFLNGGVY
-319 YKVPVNDTGNA
+319 YKVPDIPEGPTLA
-330 SAILSDGALYQ
+330 DGALYQ
-341 RPIDVNISGYT
+341 RPVDVNISGYT
-352 VEAMPV
+352 IEVMPI

-370 GLAVRTGSTIA
+370 GLAVRTGSIIA

-389 KAVINYVS
+389 KAVVNYVS
-397 SAAIKKGTWT
+397 SAAIPKGNWT

-421 DATSYQYGSGALA
+421 DATSYKYGSGALA

-445 AAVQSAIDGTA
+445 AAVQSAVNSAA